1 MDRHKGIS
9 NAMLRLNPGLA
20 WRVFD
25 DEIVAYDE
33 ASGNTFLVSGMAAH
47 IFAAI
52 RQGPIGR
59 AELARQL
66 CADPADAQDEAASVF
81 AASLAFLQELE
92 AVSA

>member
-59 AELARQL
+59 AALARQL